1 MRERAIKEL
10 MAKEM
15 SMGTIEKIECGKSY
29 DVKEMLLEG
38 YVELLKRAETI
49 TDEEAERLGW
59 KTASKLHLLR
69 EQYLSTITVQ
79 HSAFNNITCGG
90 CGTKCGGG
98 LYILCPSYGS
108 YRSCSIPP
116 MGLPD
121 RNEHDFTEAVRK
133 EFQVEL

>member
-10 MAKEM
+10 TTKEM

-49 TDEEAERLGW
+49 SDEEAERLGW

-69 EQYLSTITVQ
+69 EQYLSAVTAQ
-79 HSAFNNITCGG
+79 HLAFNNITCGR
-90 CGTKCGGG
+90 CSTKCGGG
-98 LYILCPSYGS
+98 LYILCSI
-108 YRSCSIPP
+108 YRDYNSCSILPV
-116 MGLPD
+116 PD
-121 RNEHDFTEAVRK
+121 RNEHDFTEAIRK